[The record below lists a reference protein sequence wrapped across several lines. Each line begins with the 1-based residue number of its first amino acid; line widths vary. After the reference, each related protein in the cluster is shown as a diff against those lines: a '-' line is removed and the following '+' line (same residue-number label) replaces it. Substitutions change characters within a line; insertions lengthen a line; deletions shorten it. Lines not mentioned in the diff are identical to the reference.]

1 MEKVKY
7 HLNSN
12 ELKEELTSLISS
24 CGILLKLR
32 GLGYINNDKLYLYHY
47 LGAMI
52 GDPVVIAQIELNELS
67 EMDFLKKN
75 CLILMD
81 VFIDYNQVPKL
92 FYPLNIKYCKD
103 PETQLKGGKLKEI
116 AVSMHNAIPENYPY
130 REKIIPSVINNFDD
144 LINLEDNFPNI

>member
-7 HLNSN
+7 HSNSN
-12 ELKEELTSLISS
+12 ELKEELSSLISS

-32 GLGYINNDKLYLYHY
+32 ALGYIKDDSLCLYHY
-47 LGAMI
+47 PDAMI
-52 GDPVVIAQIELNELS
+52 GDSGIIAQIELNELS

-81 VFIDYNQVPKL
+81 VFIDYNQVPRL
-92 FYPLNIKYCKD
+92 FYPLKIRYLKD
-103 PETQLKGGKLKEI
+103 PETQLKGDKLKEI

-130 REKIIPSVINNFDD
+130 REMIIPSVINNFDD
-144 LINLEDNFPNI
+144 LINSEDNFPNI